1 MCEKNAIDAADS
13 AAMNPYEKAREERIK
28 RNNAMLAQLEVC
40 MRARK
45 GRGCLLLTKLI
56 DLQRPRHIEELNFE
70 QLLLRRLGSMLRGWL
85 LCNQSWQD
93 FKAS

>member
-1 MCEKNAIDAADS
+1 MCEENAIDAADS

-45 GRGCLLLTKLI
+45 GRGRLLLKKLS
-56 DLQRPRHIEELNFE
+56 DLQRPRHIKELNFE
-70 QLLLRRLGSMLRGWL
+70 HYLLRRFGSMLRD
-85 LCNQSWQD
+85 WQPR
-93 FKAS
+93 